1 MMTWLAPVLIGVT
14 ALLLG
19 RAHYVLYVL
28 GRGNAFSMAMTWIS
42 TIFVIGFW
50 SWQWIVSKCL

>member
-1 MMTWLAPVLIGVT
+1 MIAGWLSPILIGVS
-14 ALLLG
+14 AALLG

-28 GRGNAFSMAMTWIS
+28 KRGNRASTVITWLA

-50 SWQWIVSKCL
+50 TWRWVK

>member
-1 MMTWLAPVLIGVT
+1 MVAGWLSPILIGVSV
-14 ALLLG
+14 AILG

-28 GRGNAFSMAMTWIS
+28 GRGNRSSTIITWLA

-50 SWQWIVSKCL
+50 TWRWLK